1 MKFDSFLN
9 KVIILAKKHNY
20 ENALTA
26 LKDEED
32 KYYGSFKYYYLYG
45 LFSLYSGNYAEA
57 HENFN
62 YARKI
67 KINDPNLMLCFAV
80 LYLKR
85 MDTVQAV
92 HYYLEVQELDPKNKI
107 AKKALAVIR
116 KYSAGEALSEWMTE
130 NLSKLFPVIP
140 APYVTV
146 KTFFKIILILTA
158 AVIIALIILINIK
171 ALPSPFKMRNQRP
184 TADFILSNQERRESV
199 QTEGYYRYIL
209 TGAQAINLY
218 DRALSLFTS
227 YRDEE
232 AKKSL
237 NRILESNASEGLKT
251 KARLLLDN
259 MEVPGFDNFKRT
271 DNPSFTDVM
280 SEPAIYRNVHVIW
293 RGMATNVEVTDAGT
307 SFDFLVGYDT
317 RRKLEGIVPV
327 IYNSPVS
334 INTDR
339 PLEVLGKITLS
350 SSYSEIIIL
359 EGVAIHQSGK
369 LEDNN

>member
-1 MKFDSFLN
+1 MRFDSFLN

-20 ENALTA
+20 ESALTA
-26 LKDEED
+26 LKDEEE

-67 KINDPNLMLCFAV
+67 KINDPDLMLCFAV

-92 HYYLEVQELDPKNKI
+92 HYYLEVQELDPKNKT
-107 AKKALAVIR
+107 AKKALTVIR
-116 KYSAGEALSEWMTE
+116 KYSAGEALSDWMTE
-130 NLSKLFPVIP
+130 NLSKLFPPIP
-140 APYVTV
+140 AAYVTS
-146 KTFFKIILILTA
+146 KTIINIALIFTA
-158 AVIIALIILINIK
+158 ALIIALVILINTK
-171 ALPSPFKMRNQRP
+171 TLPNPLKTRNQRP
-184 TADFILSNQERRESV
+184 TADFILSNQERRQSV

-218 DRALSLFTS
+218 DRALSLFSS

-237 NRILESNASEGLKT
+237 NRILESNASEGLKN
-251 KARLLLDN
+251 RSRILLEN
-259 MEVPGFDNFKRT
+259 MEVPGFDNFKKT
-271 DNPSFTDVM
+271 DNPSFADVM
-280 SEPAIYRNVHVIW
+280 SEPVIYRNVHVIW
-293 RGMATNVEVTDAGT
+293 SGMATNVEITDEKT

-317 RRKLEGIVPV
+317 RKKLEGIVPV
-327 IYNSPVS
+327 IYYSPVS

-339 PLEVLGKITLS
+339 PLEVLGKITLDY
-350 SSYSEIIIL
+350 SYSDIKL

-369 LEDNN
+369 LEN